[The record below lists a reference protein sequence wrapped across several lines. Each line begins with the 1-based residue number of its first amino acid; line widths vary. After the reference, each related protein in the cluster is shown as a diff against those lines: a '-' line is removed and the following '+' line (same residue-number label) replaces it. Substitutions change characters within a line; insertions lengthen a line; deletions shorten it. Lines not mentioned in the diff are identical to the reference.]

1 MTWKTNKRTKKP
13 YPQPNNPFGS
23 DLNRGNSKV
32 VDEEHSESYPCTKC
46 GSTIDVRLL
55 GDGIH
60 MCEECET
67 KFDAGEAQRQT
78 KTVDESLVP
87 SLETQHKIVCPN
99 CGQMCFPQTL
109 WHTSGSCITGVK
121 NYD

>member
-1 MTWKTNKRTKKP
+1 MSWKTNRKTKQRFP
-13 YPQPNNPFGS
+13 NPFGK
-23 DLNRGNSKV
+23 DLERGVAKPV
-32 VDEEHSESYPCTKC
+32 VEESSEVHPCTKC
-46 GSTIDVRLL
+46 GSTTDVRPL
-55 GDGIH
+55 GNDVYA
-60 MCEECET
+60 CAECEL
-67 KFDAGEAQRQT
+67 KFDAEEAQRQT